1 MLTREITFYCH
12 QGMSITQAKQLSR
25 LAGMFKSCI
34 RGANL
39 TRRQTV
45 TVSNQ
50 LSLLTLAIQP
60 GDLCQLQI
68 EGSDAELAHMAFTC
82 WCGELGQPL
91 VRPATAALAE
101 QRLASALPDYC
112 FTLAQL
118 GHCQTGLDKAQA
130 LSQLID
136 LLPAQLVT
144 DSAGLADEIASRE
157 QIAATI
163 IRPGLAMPHVL
174 SARVTRPALALLA
187 SKAPIEW
194 GSRIGPVQTLILLA
208 IPAGSPRETLL
219 PLTRLARAMLDD
231 VIASALL
238 RASSAPARQA
248 IVIESLLG

>member
-12 QGMSITQAKQLSR
+12 HGMSITQAKQLSR

-68 EGSDAELAHMAFTC
+68 EGNDAELAHMAFTC

-112 FTLAQL
+112 FTLTQL

-174 SARVTRPALALLA
+174 SARVTRPTLALLA

-238 RASSAPARQA
+238 KASSSPARQA
-248 IVIESLLG
+248 IVVESLLG